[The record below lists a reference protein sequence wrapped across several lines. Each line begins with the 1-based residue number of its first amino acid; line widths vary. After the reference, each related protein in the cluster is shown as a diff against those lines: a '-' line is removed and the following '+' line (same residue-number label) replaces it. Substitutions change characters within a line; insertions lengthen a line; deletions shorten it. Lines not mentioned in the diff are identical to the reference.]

1 MTMAMKRSEQRIE
14 EALQGAQEER
24 QKELQQGFD
33 TTAAELYEGQVSS
46 GRYPH
51 LPVPTKPSN
60 VESLRLSDPGLYR
73 SVSDTLAA
81 FREDM
86 LSPEI
91 EFEIFEA
98 MSPGTQRAVV
108 SQIAGLDASVLMTF
122 KQMLTFVETV
132 LRRVVKPD
140 GTKAVAGDDLG
151 VSVKDAMNMS
161 IKVTQVLTRDLPKI
175 YTLERVQKQERAFQL
190 VMQRHMDREQQ
201 SFFLQALEE
210 IEKELDSEH

>member
-1 MTMAMKRSEQRIE
+1 MTMAVKRSEQRIE
-14 EALQGAQEER
+14 EALQGAQEQREKER
-24 QKELQQGFD
+24 QQGFD
-33 TTAAELYEGQVSS
+33 TTAAELYQGQVASD
-46 GRYPH
+46 RYPH
-51 LPVPTKPSN
+51 LPVPAKPSN

-140 GTKAVAGDDLG
+140 GSKAVTGDDLG

-201 SFFLQALEE
+201 GFFLQALEE